1 MIYPTSTILQTLR
14 ALKPAL
20 AARYQVVRLGIFGS
34 YASGLQT
41 DSSDLDVL
49 IEFEDHTENLFDKKE
64 EIQKLLESTFQLQVD
79 LCREKY
85 IKPYFKE
92 QIIKSAQYV

>member
-1 MIYPTSTILQTLR
+1 
-14 ALKPAL
+14 L

>member
-14 ALKPAL
+14 TLKPAL
-20 AARYQVVRLGIFGS
+20 AARYQVVRLRIFGS

-64 EIQKLLESTFQLQVD
+64 EIQKLLETTFQLQVD

-85 IKPYFKE
+85 IKSYFKE
-92 QIIKSAQYV
+92 QIIKSA